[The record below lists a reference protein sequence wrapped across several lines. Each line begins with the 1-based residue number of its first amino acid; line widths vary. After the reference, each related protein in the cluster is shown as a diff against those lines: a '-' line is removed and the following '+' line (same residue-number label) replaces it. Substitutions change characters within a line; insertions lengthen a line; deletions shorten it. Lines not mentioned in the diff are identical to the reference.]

1 MSEPVDRPYFVDSA
15 EGPLFVVETTPPEG
29 APHAAVVV
37 CPGAWYGGSALNN
50 QMLVHLAHRLAIDG
64 FRVLRFD
71 WHGCGESPGYV
82 ETFDLRSPRVGDVKA
97 VVRAAQGPEQ
107 LPLYMVGICF
117 GSLSILP
124 AVVDNPDLRG
134 LALVSLP
141 LLEGAGARV
150 KEQRARRVGVR
161 QAVRV
166 GLKPSV
172 MRGWLD
178 SSTRAFYLKWLKL
191 RLAKTRTMPASE
203 TLDSLQALSLLLE
216 KGARALLLFGEE
228 DWRASSDEAERTGFF
243 DQSPANAA
251 GSVELRTIP
260 GDLQGFPDVE
270 VQMRTNQVIGDWLE
284 QFVES
289 SDSDDVDIQSRP
301 RPRAQQT

>member
-1 MSEPVDRPYFVDSA
+1 MSEPADRPYFVDSA
-15 EGPLFVVETTPPEG
+15 EGPLFVVETTPPEKP
-29 APHAAVVV
+29 PHAAVVL

-50 QMLVHLAHRLAIDG
+50 QMLIHLAHRLANSG

-97 VVRAAQGPEQ
+97 VVQAARGPEQ

-124 AVVDNPDLRG
+124 AVVDNPGLRG

-141 LLEGAGARV
+141 LLTGAGARV

-178 SSTRAFYLKWLKL
+178 SSTRGLYLKWLKL
-191 RLAKTRTMPASE
+191 RLAKTRTRPASDA
-203 TLDSLQALSLLLE
+203 LDSLQALSLVLE
-216 KGARALLLFGEE
+216 GGAKALLLYGEE

-243 DQSPANAA
+243 DRSPENAA
-251 GSVELRTIP
+251 GSVELMTIP
-260 GDLQGFPDVE
+260 GDLQGFPGVE

-284 QFVES
+284 QFVEPS
-289 SDSDDVDIQSRP
+289 NGDDADIQSGP
-301 RPRAQQT
+301 RSRAQQT